1 MKSVP
6 VWDLPT
12 RIFHWALAGL
22 IFLAL
27 LTGEDDPGFI
37 FTLHELAGYGALLL
51 LAFRIPWGFLGSVH
65 SRFADFVYGVQR
77 VKAYARK
84 LVFQLD
90 PPHYVGHNPLGG
102 WMVLL
107 LLAAA
112 FLAATSGLYAGDEE
126 ARGPLAHVGGLGGA
140 FGALHET
147 LGNLMIPLIALH
159 VFGVLVDWLLTGD
172 NLIRAMIDGHKRL
185 DDFAAARERPLVGPG
200 RAIAVASGVALLA
213 ALIVFS

>member
-1 MKSVP
+1 MSSRRGRGLCSRTLRRRFRTR
-6 VWDLPT
+6 DLCAS
-12 RIFHWALAGL
+12 RVSG
-22 IFLAL
+22 
-27 LTGEDDPGFI
+27 
-37 FTLHELAGYGALLL
+37 
-51 LAFRIPWGFLGSVH
+51 VH

-140 FGALHET
+140 FGALH
-147 LGNLMIPLIALH
+147 LAS
-159 VFGVLVDWLLTGD
+159 V
-172 NLIRAMIDGHKRL
+172 RARSPANGPWSGRDAPSRSP
-185 DDFAAARERPLVGPG
+185 AASLCWPH
-200 RAIAVASGVALLA
+200 
-213 ALIVFS
+213 